1 MFSSEM
7 EELLGMSDRILV
19 MNRGR
24 IVADLARG
32 EATQELILHYAAG
45 NPTA

>member
-1 MFSSEM
+1 M

-24 IVADLARG
+24 IVADLPRAQ
-32 EATQELILHYAAG
+32 ATQELILHYAASADVE
-45 NPTA
+45 PA